1 MSGTTTLC
9 TRCVSDT
16 TIPGIRFDS
25 GGVCNYCEIHDQM
38 ERRYPLDDEGARRLE
53 RKIDRIR
60 ARGRGRPYD
69 IVVGVSGGRD
79 STYALYTAVRLG
91 LRPLAVHF
99 DNGWN
104 SDIAV
109 SNIRSATT
117 KLGVDLHTVVA
128 DWEEFKALQI
138 AFLRAS
144 VSDAEIP
151 TDVAIHGTLHRVA
164 AAEGVRTLVFA
175 HSFRTE
181 GIMPLGWT
189 YMDGRYIDS
198 VRKAFGQAR
207 LRTVPNFTLK
217 DFLYYTFVR
226 RIEALPI
233 LNYRRY
239 EHAEVDRI
247 LAAELDWK
255 YYGGHHHES
264 YYTHFFQSYY
274 LPRKFGIDKRK
285 IEYSALVRSGQMA
298 RAAALEELRQV
309 SYPFEEELVRYVIH
323 KLGLGTAEF
332 DAIMRAER
340 RSFRDYS
347 TYYPL
352 FRALRTPI
360 RVASEMNLFPKLLY
374 YKFAS

>member
-1 MSGTTTLC
+1 MTAICS
-9 TRCVSDT
+9 RCVSDT
-16 TIPGIRFDS
+16 SIPGIRFDAA
-25 GGVCNYCEIHDQM
+25 GVCNYCAIHDAM
-38 ERRYPLDDEGARRLE
+38 ERRYPLDGDTAARLE
-53 RKIDRIR
+53 RKLERIR
-60 ARGRGRPYD
+60 RRGRPYD

-79 STYALYTAVRLG
+79 STYALYTTVKLG

-104 SDIAV
+104 SEIAV
-109 SNIRSATT
+109 TNIRNATT

-128 DWEEFKALQI
+128 DWDEFRTLQV
-138 AFLRAS
+138 AFLKAS
-144 VSDAEIP
+144 VPDAEIP

-164 AAEGVRTLVFA
+164 AAEGIRTLVFA

-198 VRKAFGQAR
+198 VRRAFGQAR

-217 DFLYYTFVR
+217 DFVYYSVLR

-233 LNYRRY
+233 LNYLNYR
-239 EHAEVDRI
+239 HADVDR
-247 LAAELDWK
+247 LLRDELGWK

-274 LPRKFGIDKRK
+274 LPKKFGIDKRK
-285 IEYSALVRSGQMA
+285 IEFSALVRSGQ
-298 RAAALEELRQV
+298 RTRDDALAELERV
-309 SYPFEEELVRYVIH
+309 AYPFEEDLVRYVIN
-323 KLGLGTAEF
+323 KLGLRQDEF
-332 DAIMRAER
+332 DEIMSAR
-340 RSFRDYS
+340 RRTFRDYR
-347 TYYPL
+347 TYYPY
-352 FRALRTPI
+352 FRMLKAPL
-360 RVASEMNLFPKLLY
+360 RVATELNLFPKLVY